1 MFKYIEISRLW
12 LFQQF
17 EKMDLIMHITL
28 TLFAFD
34 ESTFHKGYNYGYCC
48 KHHNTTL
55 YLAYT
60 FFLNLG

>member
-34 ESTFHKGYNYGYCC
+34 ESIFDKGIIMVIAANI
-48 KHHNTTL
+48 TIPL
-55 YLAYT
+55 
-60 FFLNLG
+60 FI